1 MYQIEE
7 LPDLKVAWHESYKCL
22 AEPLLEYVW
31 EVANHFLPDYAE
43 TDMGMIPVESSAPAI
58 FANRYAERNLSAEE
72 RYERSKE
79 MKTFKGT
86 LEEYKKREYRK
97 LDDSFKEK
105 FLTIDGNSGNLKEKC
120 DPGITCTC
128 YCIHKHITG
137 QGKYVIQ

>member
-22 AEPLLEYVW
+22 DEPLLEYVW
-31 EVANHFLPDYAE
+31 EVANHFLPDNE
-43 TDMGMIPVESSAPAI
+43 DVSTAPAI

-86 LEEYKKREYRK
+86 LEEYKKTRIQKVGRFFQREV
-97 LDDSFKEK
+97 S
-105 FLTIDGNSGNLKEKC
+105 N
-120 DPGITCTC
+120 
-128 YCIHKHITG
+128 
-137 QGKYVIQ
+137 